1 MEQENFL
8 NRLEESYAEKGII
21 PFDINNKNVNIN
33 NKYLI
38 VPNNLTDIPQIEIGE
53 YLNAFTQQ
61 KLYAR
66 TLLSRIEIQL
76 ELSKRRYTEEYDKE
90 YMLLINNKTYTT
102 EKAKE
107 KVVNMNESVRSLMYE
122 YSDWKQKSSYMKN
135 YIQDLDDVIFLLS
148 REITRRGMDYMQE
161 NTSLNRR

>member
-1 MEQENFL
+1 MFKIKTNE
-8 NRLEESYAEKGII
+8 
-21 PFDINNKNVNIN
+21 
-33 NKYLI
+33 
-38 VPNNLTDIPQIEIGE
+38 EIGE

-90 YMLLINNKTYTT
+90 YMLLLNSKTYTT

-107 KVVNMNESVRSLMYE
+107 RAINMNESVRSLMYE
-122 YSDWKQKSSYMKN
+122 HSDWKQKAAYMKS

-161 NTSLNRR
+161 NTALNRR